1 MPANFG
7 EIADYHRREAHRF
20 LALAQVARE
29 RRDFGEAE
37 YLTELAARHTETSH
51 QQKMGMQQEPGRA
64 RSASPAK
71 LDREPSRRWPPEPQ
85 PTPFAT
91 SCLLAVLRGTER
103 LVSIFRQRTP
113 KQSEQGLSHR

>member
-1 MPANFG
+1 MPADFG
-7 EIADYHRREAHRF
+7 EIADFHRREADRF

-51 QQKMGMQQEPGRA
+51 EQKMGMQQEPGRA
-64 RSASPAK
+64 RHAGSANVAPPA
-71 LDREPSRRWPPEPQ
+71 RRWPPEPE
-85 PTPFAT
+85 PTPFAA
-91 SCLLAVLRGTER
+91 SCLLAVLRGAQQIAS
-103 LVSIFRQRTP
+103 VFRPRTP